1 MVRAW
6 PSTLL
11 ALTGALGLAQIG
23 KNGKILGL
31 KNQLKIRKKF
41 EIFFLI
47 FFCSRCSLGP
57 PKMQLRSFF
66 EKSQLNFE
74 SLLFPSGE
82 F

>member
-6 PSTLL
+6 PNTLL

-41 EIFFLI
+41 EIFFFN
-47 FFCSRCSLGP
+47 FFVFNGLNN
-57 PKMQLRSFF
+57 
-66 EKSQLNFE
+66 EK
-74 SLLFPSGE
+74 
-82 F
+82 